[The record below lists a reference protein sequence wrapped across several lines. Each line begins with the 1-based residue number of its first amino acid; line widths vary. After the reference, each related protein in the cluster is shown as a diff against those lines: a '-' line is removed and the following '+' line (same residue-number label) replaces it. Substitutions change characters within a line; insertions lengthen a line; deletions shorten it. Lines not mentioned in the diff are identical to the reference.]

1 MSPTIEVGP
10 GGTSLFDLSD
20 EVDIRLQLLDDQI
33 PVLTADN
40 IYRDP
45 LGVRRWAL
53 DLEYSGATANYPGSI
68 ARLPANDPAMLRFIR
83 VVVAMMTRYYLPRLP
98 ALPGGFH
105 AKTIKAVDT
114 DFAVVNVH
122 PADLTPAQ
130 RAPHVDEVPLFGLVY
145 LNQEDRGGTLFFR
158 TNGDRGTARQ
168 GADGYPTGSNDLVEQ
183 IGRIEGRFN
192 RLAIYPGFIL
202 HTGEVKGDWIKTEER
217 FASPRLT
224 QRLSFY
230 L

>member
-1 MSPTIEVGP
+1 V
-10 GGTSLFDLSD
+10 SLFELSGR
-20 EVDIRLQLLDDQI
+20 VDVRLQMLDDQV

-45 LGVRRWAL
+45 LAVRRWAL
-53 DLEYSGATANYPGSI
+53 GLEYSGATASYPGSV
-68 ARLPANDPAMLRFIR
+68 AKLPTNDPAMLHFIR
-83 VVVAMMTRYYLPRLP
+83 KVVAMMTRFYLPQLP

-105 AKTIKAVDT
+105 PKTIKAVDT

-122 PADLTPAQ
+122 PAELTPAQ

-145 LNQEDRGGTLFFR
+145 LNEEDRGGTLFFR
-158 TNGDRGTARQ
+158 TKSDRGTARPM
-168 GADGYPTGSNDLVEQ
+168 ADGYPTGSNDLVEQ

-202 HTGEVKGDWIKTEER
+202 HTGEVKGDWITTNER